1 MQIETSQEVG
11 TNPFFDELFKHWNV
25 RLRPGV
31 STIVVDVEDSDDE
44 PTDFSDFIMVKEDP
58 YGGGSDDA
66 YPPKN
71 AKMETPSNKPAT
83 AMAQAVEPESLVVI
97 DDSTPTRVKEEP
109 LSSAPETTC
118 GDNPENHK
126 SGHTVCVATKGDAE
140 VEQRIL
146 EIKLFGQ
153 ELFKHVVY
161 GLWVFYII
169 RL

>member
-1 MQIETSQEVG
+1 MQSETSQEVG

-66 YPPKN
+66 YPPKK
-71 AKMETPSNKPAT
+71 AKMETPSKPAT
-83 AMAQAVEPESLVVI
+83 TMAQAVEPESLVVI
-97 DDSTPTRVKEEP
+97 DGTTPTRVKEEP
-109 LSSAPETTC
+109 LSSAPQTTC
-118 GDNPENHK
+118 GENPENHK
-126 SGHTVCVATKGDAE
+126 NGHPVCMATKGDAE

-146 EIKLFGQ
+146 ALKLFGQ

-169 RL
+169 WL